1 MDRGA
6 WRATVYV
13 VTKSQTRLKRLSTHV
28 CIWIRDTNANTP
40 NIRVYQNKSHLIT
53 QEKVQEGRDMY
64 IYSWFMLMYGRNQYN
79 IVKQLS
85 SIKNK

>member
-1 MDRGA
+1 M
-6 WRATVYV
+6 
-13 VTKSQTRLKRLSTHV
+13 HV

-64 IYSWFMLMYGRNQYN
+64 TYSWFMLMYGKNQYN